1 MLYLITGNNT
11 QEKDAYINQ
20 LAGQVKAT
28 QTIFVNGEELLDIAA
43 QSDLF
48 APARVLIVKEP
59 VKKLTEIVEKLDKA
73 TDTIAIVE
81 DKLVPQD
88 KTVIALSKLKHV
100 KVVNL
105 VIPTGRDLTTWV
117 ERYVT
122 EKGGKI
128 LPEATQKLIESL
140 GLVVTSKDPAED
152 FVMNRLT
159 NELDKLITYANKEPI
174 AQAMV
179 VELVAETPTD
189 AAFEILNAVA
199 ANNKSL
205 LTKLLNDFYASSPG
219 DEKASTILLSGLI
232 AEQLRGMALVLVA
245 SQEGMGEP
253 QILEQTGWK
262 PGRLFMV
269 KKISKYFDLK
279 NILSALNK
287 LEHLDKEMKSSTL
300 SGRLLFDM
308 IFVGLVK

>member
-1 MLYLITGNNT
+1 MIYILTGNNT
-11 QEKDAYINQ
+11 HEKDAYITQ
-20 LAGQVKAT
+20 LTGLVKST
-28 QTIFVNGEELLDIAA
+28 QTVVVSGDELLDIAS
-43 QSDLF
+43 QTDLF
-48 APARVLIVKEP
+48 APSRVLVVREP
-59 VKKLTEIVEKLDKA
+59 IKNLTEIVEKLDKA

-81 DKLVPQD
+81 EKLVPQD

-100 KVVNL
+100 KVVYL
-105 VIPTGRDLTTWV
+105 TIPTGKDLSAWV
-117 ERYVT
+117 NKYVE
-122 EKGGKI
+122 EKKGKI

-140 GLVVTSKDPAED
+140 GLVVTSKEPAED

-159 NELDKLITYANKEPI
+159 NELDKLITYANKAPI
-174 AQAMV
+174 TQAMV

-189 AAFEILNAVA
+189 AAFEILNALA

-245 SQEGMGEP
+245 SEEGMGEA

-269 KKISKYFDLK
+269 KKIARYFDLK

-308 IFVGLVK
+308 IFVGLIK